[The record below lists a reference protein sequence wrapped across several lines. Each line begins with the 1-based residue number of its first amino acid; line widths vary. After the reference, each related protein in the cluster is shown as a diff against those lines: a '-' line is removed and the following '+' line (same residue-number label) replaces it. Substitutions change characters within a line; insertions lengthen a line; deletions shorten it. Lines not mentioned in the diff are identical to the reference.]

1 MPLHIKDGA
10 TAELVARLA
19 KRRGVSKLA
28 VALNLTFQRVAG
40 GKLAIRSPPRLAYR
54 RTAPLPP
61 SPVNQRVPGRSA
73 IQG

>member
-40 GKLAIRSPPRLAYR
+40 GKLAIRSAPAWLIGGRLRSLR
-54 RTAPLPP
+54 RL
-61 SPVNQRVPGRSA
+61 
-73 IQG
+73 